1 MTRITTAVLT
11 GSDYEGVTVKAA
23 VMHAPN
29 EPLSVVDLALAAPGP
44 GEVRVR
50 IEAAGVC
57 HSDLHYTNGDLA
69 CRTPIV
75 LGHEGAGIVEEI
87 GPGVSSV
94 RPGDKVVLTWRP
106 RCGQCEFCSSGKPAL
121 CVQGRVHGESNGL
134 LRGGTRLSL
143 DDEPVHHLM
152 GVSCFAEACVVS
164 QESIIKIP
172 NDVPSEIA
180 AIVGC
185 AVITGMG
192 VVLNRM
198 TGAAGQGVL
207 IIGAGGVGLSAV
219 IGAEL
224 VGASPIIVADI
235 ADDKLD
241 KALELGATHVINSST
256 EDLVAAVKAITGDG
270 VHWVIEAI
278 GKQATIQQAMASLRT
293 GGTTFAVGLGNP
305 SDVVNVPL
313 NNLVQSEKSL
323 QGSLYGSSNTG
334 VQVPQILELYRS
346 GRLPLDKL
354 LGDTYR
360 LDQVQE
366 ALVDLTAGS
375 VGRSVIV
382 PN

>member
-1 MTRITTAVLT
+1 M
-11 GSDYEGVTVKAA
+11 KAA
-23 VMHAPN
+23 VMYAPD

-50 IEAAGVC
+50 VEAAGVC
-57 HSDLHYTNGDLA
+57 HSDLHYTNGDLP

-75 LGHEGAGIVEEI
+75 LGHEGAGIVAET
-87 GPGVSSV
+87 GAGVTSV

-106 RCGQCEFCSSGKPAL
+106 RCGQCEFCSSGRPAL
-121 CVQGRVHGESNGL
+121 CIQGRVHGESNGL

-152 GVSCFAEACVVS
+152 GVSCFAEECVVS
-164 QESIIKIP
+164 QESVIKIP
-172 NDVPSEIA
+172 DDVPSEIA

-198 TGAAGQGVL
+198 AGAAGRAVL
-207 IIGAGGVGLSAV
+207 VIGAGGVGLSAV

-235 ADDKLD
+235 ADDKLA
-241 KALELGATHVINSST
+241 KARELGATHVVNSGT

-270 VHWVIEAI
+270 VQYVVEAI
-278 GKQATIQQAMASLRT
+278 GKQATIEQAMASLRT

-305 SDVVNVPL
+305 RDMVSVPL
-313 NNLVQSEKSL
+313 NNLVQAEKSL
-323 QGSLYGSSNTG
+323 QGSLYGSSNIG
-334 VQVPQILELYRS
+334 VQVPQILDLYRS
-346 GRLPLDKL
+346 GRLPLDRL

-366 ALVDLTAGS
+366 ALAGLTSGS

-382 PN
+382 LN